1 MSTTVVLAVGLDPA
15 QLAVQES
22 PWSTAGLIIVPVW
35 SIRDAIEHFKAG
47 DFDLVLLGHSLSA
60 ESRERLTFL
69 IRNLGARTPV
79 VCLGNPSGDSNPF
92 ADATF
97 ADEPATL
104 LHGVLDFLS
113 KRPPF
118 SIPPAQTLAKA
129 S

>member
-1 MSTTVVLAVGLDPA
+1 MSTTVVLAVALDPA
-15 QLAVQES
+15 QLAVQKS

-60 ESRERLTFL
+60 ENRERFTSL
-69 IRNLGARTPV
+69 IRKLGARTPV
-79 VCLGNPSGDSNPF
+79 VCVGNASGDCNPF
-92 ADATF
+92 ADVTF

-104 LHGVLDFLS
+104 HDGVLDFLS
-113 KRPPF
+113 KYPAFPT
-118 SIPPAQTLAKA
+118 PPAQALANA